1 MPDQVFLGKYV
12 VQQEIAR
19 GGMGI
24 IFKALDRTLNR
35 LVAIKVIHEH
45 FSGDSSFTDRFM
57 REARAMARLHHENI
71 VTIFSVEE
79 DRGTHLI
86 VMEYFPG
93 MDLRSKI
100 KINKSLPVHES
111 LRIALQVTQALAFAH
126 SQGIIHRDIKPAN
139 ILVDSRGRVKLTD
152 FGIAAALDEASITS
166 TGQIIGTPEYM
177 SPEQAGGMHVDGRT
191 DLYSLGIVLH
201 EMLVG
206 HTPFHAVPKTA
217 ILSKLL
223 DPQYD
228 IPLSFSADIPSGV
241 KAIVEDLLRRDP
253 DYRTPRAPILVSQL
267 KECLASL
274 PHEESDEAPTMIASP
289 PQVARPQTTG
299 VEDISRRIESRT
311 IASRG
316 DDQSPAGTRTQPSVP
331 AVTPSSSRSADHDA
345 PTDILPSSKVRSE
358 EMPAQPT
365 PSPAPRRTIVRATIA
380 LVTAAILGTLGWYVW
395 GLDGSGSHVSQTPT
409 PQTLPPVQGVPTQP
423 SEPPARSDDVQ
434 AQIQKEQEQLAIDE
448 ARVAAKQ
455 REAEAIERQE
465 KEQAAKQAKAT
476 EEQRKRAEEAA
487 RVARQKQEAEQRRF
501 AEEQKRLEKQQEQ
514 AAKQAEAAEAQ
525 RRKAEAEAQ
534 AARDREAAEAKRSR
548 EEAELKQLQAERVR
562 LEKEREA
569 AQEQA
574 RVAEVQRQKME
585 EEARQARERHE
596 AEQRQLK
603 AEQERLA
610 KEYAAAAQKAK
621 SQEEERRKAQEEAR
635 LERQRLDEEE
645 KKIQADRERLE
656 REKELATQKARVE
669 EERRRKAEEEA
680 RVARERFEKEQK
692 QLQADRERAEKE
704 KELATQRAKL
714 EAQEKRKAEE
724 EARAARE
731 RLEAEHRRAQAAR
744 EQAEKDRREAAA
756 QQARVEEER
765 RKKQT
770 EQQAAEQ
777 RDKEQLIAGL
787 PSSGQ
792 MNLTGSRQQLRSL
805 LDEFKRAYEG
815 QDLKEL
821 ERLSEMSSDRL
832 MFVHT
837 MFDNYRTIQ
846 VSIQSVSVIDDE
858 ASATLRHDRLINNQ
872 GGDVTPSPILKSM
885 SIKIRRQGDQWGK
898 IEWK

>member
-1 MPDQVFLGKYV
+1 
-12 VQQEIAR
+12 
-19 GGMGI
+19 MGI

-93 MDLRSKI
+93 MDLRTKI
-100 KINKSLPVHES
+100 KINKLLPVHES
-111 LRIALQVTQALAFAH
+111 LSIALQVTHALAFAH

-228 IPLSFSADIPSGV
+228 IPLSFSTDIPSGV

-274 PHEESDEAPTMIASP
+274 PHEQTDEEGTTIIASP
-289 PQVARPQTTG
+289 SQVGRPRTTKIR
-299 VEDISRRIESRT
+299 DISPPPESRT

-316 DDQSPAGTRTQPSVP
+316 DDQSPAGTRTQPPVP
-331 AVTPSSSRSADHDA
+331 AVTPSSSGSADHDA

-365 PSPAPRRTIVRATIA
+365 PSPAPRPTIVRATIA
-380 LVTAAILGTLGWYVW
+380 LLTAAFLGGLGWYVW
-395 GLDGSGSHVSQTPT
+395 GLNGSGSHVSQAPT

-423 SEPPARSDDVQ
+423 SQAPARTDAVQ
-434 AQIQKEQEQLAIDE
+434 AQIQKEQELLAIDE

-465 KEQAAKQAKAT
+465 KEQAAKQAKADD
-476 EEQRKRAEEAA
+476 EKRRQAEEAS

-514 AAKQAEAAEAQ
+514 AAKQAQAAEAQ
-525 RRKAEAEAQ
+525 RRKAEAEVQ
-534 AARDREAAEAKRSR
+534 AAREREAAEAKRTR
-548 EEAELKQLQAERVR
+548 EEAELKRLQADRVR
-562 LEKEREA
+562 LENEREA

-585 EEARQARERHE
+585 EEARQAKERHE
-596 AEQRQLK
+596 AEQQQLK

-610 KEYAAAAQKAK
+610 QEYAVAAQRAK

-635 LERQRLDEEE
+635 LERQRLEEE
-645 KKIQADRERLE
+645 QRKIRADRERLE
-656 REKELATQKARVE
+656 REKELAAQKARVE
-669 EERRRKAEEEA
+669 EEQRRKVEEEA
-680 RVARERFEKEQK
+680 RVARERFDKEQK
-692 QLQADRERAEKE
+692 QLQLDRERAEKE
-704 KELATQRAKL
+704 KELAAQKAKL

-731 RLEAEHRRAQAAR
+731 RLEGEHKRAQVAR

-756 QQARVEEER
+756 QQARAEEER
-765 RKKQT
+765 RKQQA

-792 MNLTGSRQQLRSL
+792 MNLAGSRQQLRSL

-858 ASATLRHDRLINNQ
+858 ASATLRHDRLINNH
-872 GGDVTPSPILKSM
+872 GGEEAPSPILKSTR
-885 SIKIRRQGDQWGK
+885 IKIRKSGNQWTK
-898 IEWK
+898 VIW